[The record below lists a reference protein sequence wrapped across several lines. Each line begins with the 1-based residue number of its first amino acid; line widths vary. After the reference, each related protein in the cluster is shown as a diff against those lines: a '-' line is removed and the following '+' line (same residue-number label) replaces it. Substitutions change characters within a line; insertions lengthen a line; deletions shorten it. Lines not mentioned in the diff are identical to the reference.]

1 MNSIKNIAVSL
12 AMVCALAAG
21 STSAYAKPAGQDAV
35 TAAAENTIS
44 NLELAVSLMEKG
56 GDKEAVIKAATE
68 ARQQQK
74 EFRFEVT
81 ERQRAKAVNYIKS
94 AISELK
100 AGNLQ
105 PAEQSLR
112 DALASFKEMK
122 AIYDKTH

>member
-1 MNSIKNIAVSL
+1 MNSFKFIAASL
-12 AMVCALAAG
+12 LMAAALITG
-21 STSAYAKPAGQDAV
+21 SSGAYAKPAGQDAV

-44 NLELAVSLMEKG
+44 NIELAISLMEKG
-56 GDKEAVIKAATE
+56 GDKEAVIKAISS

-81 ERQRAKAVNYIKS
+81 ERQRAAAVNL
-94 AISELK
+94 LK
-100 AGNLQ
+100 RARTEIDGGNMQ

-112 DALASFKEMK
+112 EALAAFKEMK